1 MRKITLKDRLRYA
14 FDNLMA
20 KGIGA
25 QIVVLVIFTLIA
37 VVIFSLIV
45 WFTGITSEVTLFEQ
59 IWSYL
64 SLTLDTDPLTGDPWL
79 FRLSTLVISLVAV
92 FITSILIGL
101 LAAGIEEKISELRKG
116 RSRVIE
122 KNHIVILGWS
132 PAVFPIVSELA
143 IAHQNQSKSTIVILD
158 QKDKVEMED
167 EIRNKVELSKRTRVV
182 CRSGNPMD
190 MSDLDIVSLNTAR
203 SILILSGEGEDPD
216 ARVIKTLLAITHHPN
231 RREKPYHIVA
241 EIENRKNFTA
251 AQIAGQGEVE
261 LVLPGELIA
270 RIMAQTSRQSGLS
283 VAYVELL
290 DFGGDEIYYQKEPT
304 LVGST
309 FGEALLAYEDSTVIG
324 LLSSDGK
331 PKLNPPMDTVI
342 GEDDQIIAISEDDD
356 TVVLSGQTDYEI
368 KDKAI
373 LTAKKVKPAKEN
385 ILILGWNWRA
395 TIVINE
401 LDRYVAPQSKI
412 TIMAD
417 VEGAQE
423 QIAAFCQGL
432 TNVSIDCM
440 VGDTTDRQV
449 LEGLPYKNYQNVI
462 LLSYSGFMDS
472 HQADARTLVTLLHL
486 RDIKDTNNY
495 PFSIVSEI
503 LDVRNQRLAE
513 VTQADDFVISDRLI
527 SLMLAQILEN
537 KHLGAIFEDI
547 LDSDGSEIYI
557 RPVSHFVKP
566 CEELNFYTV
575 VEAAR
580 RQGQI
585 AIGFRAHLLAK
596 EPDVSYGVVLNPKKS
611 VMVEFMEE
619 DCIIVV
625 AEE

>member
-1 MRKITLKDRLRYA
+1 MKKITIKDRLRYA

-25 QIVVLVIFTLIA
+25 QIAVLVIFTLIA
-37 VVIFSLIV
+37 VVLFSLIV
-45 WFTGITSEVTLFEQ
+45 WVTGIASEVSLFEQ

-116 RSRVIE
+116 RSWVIE
-122 KNHIVILGWS
+122 KNHTVILGWS
-132 PAVFPIVSELA
+132 PAIFPIISELA
-143 IAHQNQSKSTIVILD
+143 IAHENLKKSTIVILG

-167 EIRNKVELSKRTRVV
+167 EIRDKLDLPKRIRVV
-182 CRSGNPMD
+182 CRTGNPMD

-203 SILILSGEGEDPD
+203 AVLILQGEGGNPD
-216 ARVIKTLLAITHHPN
+216 AHVIKTLLAITNHPN
-231 RREKPYHIVA
+231 RREQPYHIVA

-261 LVLPGELIA
+261 LVLPGEMIA

-290 DFGGDEIYYQKEPT
+290 DFGGDEIYYQKEPA
-304 LVGST
+304 LVGKT
-309 FGEALLAYEDSTVIG
+309 FGESLLAYEDSAVIG
-324 LLSSDGK
+324 LLSPEGK

-356 TVVLSGQTDYEI
+356 TVVLSGLMDYKINQE
-368 KDKAI
+368 AI
-373 LTAKKVKPAKEN
+373 LKARKAKLAREN
-385 ILILGWNWRA
+385 ILVLGWNWRG

-401 LDRYVAPQSKI
+401 LDRYVSPNTKI

-417 VEGAQE
+417 VESAKE
-423 QIAAFCQGL
+423 QIAAFCQGS

-449 LEGLPYKNYQNVI
+449 LERLPFKDYDNVI
-462 LLSYSGFMDS
+462 LLSYSGLMDPQ
-472 HQADARTLVTLLHL
+472 QADARTLVTLLHL
-486 RDIKDTNNY
+486 RDIKEIY
-495 PFSIVSEI
+495 GYSFSIVSEI
-503 LDVRNQRLAE
+503 MDVRNQRIAE
-513 VTQADDFVISDRLI
+513 ITEADDFVISERLI

-537 KHLGAIFEDI
+537 KHLGAVFEDI

-557 RPVSHFVKP
+557 KPVSQFVKP
-566 CEELNFYTV
+566 CEEINFYTV

-585 AIGFRAHLLAK
+585 AIGFRAHLLSK
-596 EPDVSYGVVLNPKKS
+596 EPDASYGVVLNPDKS
-611 VMVEFMEE
+611 VPLEFMEE

-625 AEE
+625 AED